1 MIFLYVFLMGMDKW
15 IGIMGLRRG
24 DFPFTFRGL
33 GFGWGIDLTQWMTG
47 LKTLKKRLIYN
58 GMEINHLRQ
67 VLGGF
72 GQLIDYQCS

>member
-1 MIFLYVFLMGMDKW
+1 MIFLYVFRMGMNSL

-33 GFGWGIDLTQWMTG
+33 GFGWGIDLTQRMTG

-58 GMEINHLRQ
+58 GMEINELRQ
-67 VLGGF
+67 FLAVIG
-72 GQLIDYQCS
+72 

>member
-1 MIFLYVFLMGMDKW
+1 MIFLYVFLMGMNSL

-33 GFGWGIDLTQWMTG
+33 GFGWGIDLTQRMTG

-58 GMEINHLRQ
+58 GMEINELRQ
-67 VLGGF
+67 FLAVIG
-72 GQLIDYQCS
+72 

>member
-33 GFGWGIDLTQWMTG
+33 GFGWGIDLTQRMTG

-58 GMEINHLRQ
+58 GVKTNGLRP
-67 VLGGF
+67 LFRSF
-72 GQLIDYQCS
+72 G